1 MPPIQQAVRLRP
13 EVVKGNLHGIVSLYA
28 LIDEDT
34 ERTFEQ
40 DPQRVLRATYPS
52 DALTRLLHRLQV
64 SLSKR
69 NADRKGNFIISGGYG
84 SGKSHLLLTL
94 YHLLQNPQV
103 ARDWLTEHRID
114 FESPDDAVVVLMPM
128 TNLTKPGSY
137 APVEYLW
144 EPIFHALGYEGFE
157 HTGSNFPT
165 VSDLR
170 QAVAD
175 RQTFLIIDEIERWF
189 MPIKD
194 KHQAEANISFLQN
207 LTEFARDPDNGMI
220 LLLTLLMLEPRIH
233 NIVGRDDAFFEDLT
247 GAPDRRKIVLHR
259 LVDAVDEEIAA
270 QVVEAYLDQ
279 YRPVESHVR
288 IGDYH
293 QYRQELL
300 DCYPFHPATIEA
312 VFDRYSSV
320 ARKEETSYQNSR
332 GALYLLAH
340 VLQETLSPT
349 GALQDNTLLLP
360 GDISL
365 RVDRLV
371 DDLVNLEPRLVEV
384 ARDNVARSVKEDI
397 PYAAPILSTILLHSL
412 GDPKAERQLGARF
425 GAILLGTLRPG
436 IENGGVTA
444 SSVQMALQD
453 LEGPALNLHR
463 EDHPPRWRF
472 RTEVNIVAQINRRA
486 RREVHKETAQQ
497 RIVNTLK
504 GLVNGN
510 VYVYPYEDIPD
521 RRELALVLTTQRM
534 ESEAILKELYY
545 GRAFPNGLIIVD
557 PLQMASVIED
567 PDLIWMAQ
575 RIISAEG
582 LKFDLVGDQNAQQ
595 RVIDFLEGM
604 GGQRE
609 GLRDQL
615 RDRYGAWRAPIYD
628 HHNGNMTF
636 IRVQVPLDRSAI
648 FRSVEQRYDAAQF
661 RENVLEEVLKRN
673 TPPTVDDM
681 RVAFYRQRS
690 FAKPVWQGRPSHAPV
705 DRAIRD
711 LVKQAQLEIIK
722 GGDERYIC
730 GRDPNV
736 LQRNWTVSVPPEAH
750 KPHFQVDKVVREVVY
765 KRPQGLTVREV
776 REHSQTA
783 AREYPDGVADPSRID
798 AQISDMID
806 RGELEADKPA
816 VTFGGGLP
824 DDLVVRKPD
833 RDKGQ
838 RKPKPP
844 RMASLTL
851 GPASVH
857 QLKTDIIKRLD
868 KTDTLNH
875 VRVKCSSTLRG
886 DDLQQQHELVGLT
899 GDDPGDARLK
909 LNWELN
915 GVAISDRDQ
924 LMDLVNHLPYPGI
937 SQITITLQRTKAQRE
952 ET

>member
-1 MPPIQQAVRLRP
+1 
-13 EVVKGNLHGIVSLYA
+13 
-28 LIDEDT
+28 
-34 ERTFEQ
+34 
-40 DPQRVLRATYPS
+40 
-52 DALTRLLHRLQV
+52 
-64 SLSKR
+64 
-69 NADRKGNFIISGGYG
+69 
-84 SGKSHLLLTL
+84 
-94 YHLLQNPQV
+94 
-103 ARDWLTEHRID
+103 
-114 FESPDDAVVVLMPM
+114 VVVLMPM

-137 APVEYLW
+137 TPVEYLW
-144 EPIFHALGYEGFE
+144 EPIFHALGYDGFQ

-165 VSDLR
+165 ISDLR
-170 QAVAD
+170 QAVAG
-175 RQTFLIIDEIERWF
+175 RRVFLIIDEIERWF

-207 LTEFARDPDNGMI
+207 LTEFARDPDNGMV

-259 LVDAVDEEIAA
+259 LVEAVDEEIAE

-300 DCYPFHPATIEA
+300 DCYPFHPATIKA
-312 VFDRYSSV
+312 VFERYSSV

-340 VLQETLSPT
+340 VLQETLPPT
-349 GALQDNTLLLP
+349 GALQDSTLLLP

-397 PYAAPILSTILLHSL
+397 PYAASILSTILLHSL

-425 GAILLGTLRPG
+425 GDILLGTLRPG
-436 IENGGVTA
+436 IEDSGVTA

-486 RREVHKETAQQ
+486 RREVHKETAQG
-497 RIVNTLK
+497 RIVKTLK
-504 GLVNGN
+504 ELVSGN
-510 VYVYPYEDIPD
+510 VYVYPSEEIPD

-545 GRAFPNGLIIVD
+545 GRAYPNALVIVD
-557 PLQMASVIED
+557 PSQMASVVED

-582 LKFDLVGDQNAQQ
+582 LKFDLVGDQDAQQ

-628 HHNGNMTF
+628 RHSGSMTF
-636 IRVQVPLDRSAI
+636 IRVQVPLDRNSI
-648 FRSVEQRYDAAQF
+648 FRQVGQRYDAAQF
-661 RENVLEEVLKRN
+661 RENVMEEVLQRN
-673 TPPTVDDM
+673 TPPTVDDV
-681 RVAFYRQRS
+681 RAAFYRQRS

-705 DRAIRD
+705 DQAIRD
-711 LVKQAQLEIIK
+711 LVEQAQLEIIK

-730 GRDPNV
+730 GRDPRV
-736 LQRNWTVSVPPEAH
+736 LQPNWTVAVPPEAH
-750 KPHFQVDKVVREVVY
+750 KPRFKVDEVVREVVY
-765 KRPQGLTVREV
+765 KQPKGLTIREV
-776 REHSQTA
+776 REHSKTA
-783 AREYPDGVADPSRID
+783 ARKYPVGTVDVSRID

-816 VTFGGGLP
+816 VTIGGGLP
-824 DDLVVRKPD
+824 DDLIVRKPD
-833 RDKGQ
+833 QGKGR
-838 RKPKPP
+838 RKPNLP
-844 RMASLTL
+844 RTESLTL
-851 GPASVH
+851 GPVSVH
-857 QLKTDIIKRLD
+857 QLKTDVIKRLN
-868 KTDTLNH
+868 KTDQLDH
-875 VRVKCSSTLRG
+875 VRVTCRSTLRG
-886 DDLQQQHELVGLT
+886 DDLRQQKELVGLK
-899 GDDPGDARLK
+899 GDDLGDARLD
-909 LNWELN
+909 LNWELRD
-915 GVAISDRDQ
+915 VAISDRDQ
-924 LMDLVNHLPYPGI
+924 LMDLVNNLPYPGI
-937 SQITITLQRTKAQRE
+937 SEVTITLRRTKAQRE
-952 ET
+952 ES